1 GGAAKPSA
9 PSPGPSSAACAGG
22 TCPISRAEFN
32 KYLSNPAGLSSQAS
46 VSPTGLGYKLTTV
59 RRGSSIERLGFRS
72 GDTITHVNGH
82 ALADDAD
89 AMALYFGLGQTSTF
103 QVRYL
108 RGGSP
113 GVRTIKVR

>member
-1 GGAAKPSA
+1 MSLEDQLKQLRKEERAVRRAILAELDGFDERYLKAQD
-9 PSPGPSSAACAGG
+9 
-22 TCPISRAEFN
+22 AEF
-32 KYLSNPAGLSSQAS
+32 SFR
-46 VSPTGLGYKLTTV
+46 VTGLGYKLTTV